1 MTNLRLDGS
10 LDMSGGGDFAE
21 VRLIN
26 AHVGGFMALFG
37 SKVRR
42 SLRMGLTRIDGALVM
57 GDKAE
62 FADITLGNAHV
73 VGNLAINDAK
83 VSGLLDMQDL
93 HLDGD
98 LITDSK
104 SDVSEVRIV
113 DAHIGGGLN
122 LGSSKVHGK
131 LDMFGLQLA
140 GALYLNENAEFAD
153 ISLLDARVGKLLN
166 LRGSKVTGALD
177 LESIEVHGNVFLSGG
192 AEFAG
197 PITLIFSNIGELEL
211 ANTTF
216 HKDVD
221 ITGAQIRSDL
231 VLGLPAARWPGDS
244 TLILHNAR
252 ADAIQDSRDAWPAS
266 LDLTGFNYRS
276 LGGVHAGE
284 RDRMADRPVEWYR
297 TWLAKGQYSPQPY
310 VQLAAVL
317 RVAGRSDAADDI
329 LYAGKQRE
337 RHEVDWQQRVWLTA
351 LDWSV
356 GYGYHVERAL
366 IWVAGFI
373 LLLPIIRLREMHY
386 TIEMQGWPRYY
397 FYVHKI
403 MGYVLASFLVVGVSG
418 LVK

>member
-1 MTNLRLDGS
+1 MPILAAGS
-10 LDMSGGGDFAE
+10 ISA
-21 VRLIN
+21 
-26 AHVGGFMALFG
+26 A
-37 SKVRR
+37 
-42 SLRMGLTRIDGALVM
+42 
-57 GDKAE
+57 
-62 FADITLGNAHV
+62 
-73 VGNLAINDAK
+73 
-83 VSGLLDMQDL
+83 
-93 HLDGD
+93 
-98 LITDSK
+98 
-104 SDVSEVRIV
+104 
-113 DAHIGGGLN
+113 
-122 LGSSKVHGK
+122 SKVHGK

-211 ANTTF
+211 ANATF

-231 VLGLPAARWPGDS
+231 VLGLPAARWPGNS

-373 LLLPIIRLREMHY
+373 IAGVVVLR
-386 TIEMQGWPRYY
+386 
-397 FYVHKI
+397 
-403 MGYVLASFLVVGVSG
+403 VSG
-418 LVK
+418 EGCRHGMPFGLAYSFDLLCRSSGCARCTTRSRCKVGHATTSMCIRSWDMCWHRSSSSACPDW